1 MEQTEN
7 IDTQRME
14 LSKNNLIKEVKG
26 KNRLSNVFIA
36 MNIVSGI
43 IPFFIVV
50 WIVGMLMDG
59 TVTLDKI
66 IIAGVII
73 AVFQIMKAVFYVLSI
88 WKAHDSAYSSLA
100 ELRVNILEH
109 LKKLPQSFFQERK
122 VGDLTNII
130 NHDVEQAEL
139 YLAHVLPEITAIKS
153 ILIVVALSVIII
165 DWRMG
170 LALIS
175 TVPLV
180 FLYLSFLN
188 KLWVKQEKTY
198 FEKTRQMS
206 EDLVEYIST
215 IPVIKAFSREEKKTQ
230 NVLERMK
237 SYIIWA
243 KKTTIGTSTPMSLLT
258 LFLEGGLIVL
268 VIVGSILLIN
278 HEIDIQRFILA
289 LILGGIFSSSLA
301 KMAAYHHFEIVFENS
316 MDNVNSIIGVLGEK
330 RPEKYQNLETGDIEF
345 KDVNF
350 SYNEDENILRN
361 VDLVFKENS
370 VNAII
375 GTSGSGKTTLANLIM
390 GFWKA
395 DSGEIT
401 INGRNID
408 SMSERDLSSL
418 VSIVQQEVFLFNLS
432 IEENLRIGKKDATR
446 EEIVEATKKA
456 QIHDMIM
463 SLPQNY
469 RTVVGEGGT
478 KLSGGEKQRIS
489 IARTIL
495 KNTPIIILDEAT
507 ASIDPNKEYLIQ
519 KAINNLSKDK
529 TLIMIAHHLSNIVNA
544 DQIVVMEYGN
554 VIAKGTYQE
563 LLGTCKLCQKM
574 VKEQTKVDNWKI
586 KGVVQ

>member
-1 MEQTEN
+1 MEQTKN
-7 IDTQRME
+7 IDIQHME
-14 LSKNNLIKEVKG
+14 QSKKNLINEVKG
-26 KNRLSNVFIA
+26 KSRLSNVFIA
-36 MNIVSGI
+36 LNVVSGI

-50 WIVGMLMDG
+50 WLVGMLMDG
-59 TVTLDKI
+59 TITLDKI
-66 IIAGVII
+66 IVAGVII
-73 AVFQIMKAVFYVLSI
+73 AISQIMKAVFYALSI

-100 ELRVNILEH
+100 DVRVNLLEH

-122 VGDLTNII
+122 AGDLTNII

-139 YLAHVLPEITAIKS
+139 YLAHVLPEVTAIKF

-180 FLYLSFLN
+180 LLYLSFLN
-188 KLWVKQEKTY
+188 KIWAKQMKIY
-198 FEKTRQMS
+198 FEKTKQMS
-206 EDLVEYIST
+206 EDMVEYIST

-230 NVLERMK
+230 NVLEKMK
-237 SYIIWA
+237 SYIFWA
-243 KKTTIGTSTPMSLLT
+243 KKITISTSTPMSLIT

-278 HEIDIQRFILA
+278 HQIDIQRFILA

-301 KMAAYHHFEIVFENS
+301 KMATYQHFESVFQNS
-316 MDNVNSIIGVLGEK
+316 MDNVNSIIGAPGEK

-345 KDVNF
+345 KNVNF
-350 SYNEDENILRN
+350 SYDEDETVLKNIN
-361 VDLVFKENS
+361 LVFKENS
-370 VNAII
+370 VNAIV
-375 GTSGSGKTTLANLIM
+375 GASGSGKTTIAHLIM
-390 GFWKA
+390 GFWKV

-408 SMSERDLSSL
+408 SMSEQDLSSL

-432 IEENLRIGKKDATR
+432 IEENLRIGKKDASR
-446 EEIVEATKKA
+446 EEIIEAAKKA
-456 QIHDMIM
+456 QIHDTIM
-463 SLPQNY
+463 NLPQDY
-469 RTVVGEGGT
+469 QTVVGESGT

-495 KNTPIIILDEAT
+495 KDAPIIILDEAT
-507 ASIDPNKEYLIQ
+507 AAIDPNKEYLIQ

-529 TLIMIAHHLSNIVNA
+529 TLIMIAHHLSNIVNT
-544 DQIVVMEYGN
+544 DQIMVMEDGN
-554 VIAKGTYQE
+554 LIAKGTHQE
-563 LLGTCKLCQKM
+563 LLETCKLYQKM

-586 KGVVQ
+586 KEVV